1 MFEAWTRWRVKDKG
15 QLSDARVDPVFSGA
29 GPKIVMR
36 RLSRIFAWC
45 WASPNTLLGLLV
57 ALLCLSRPRW
67 HGGVIEAAGGG
78 LAFLL
83 RPWAQAITLGHVILA
98 RSPRSL
104 AALRAHERRHV
115 RQYERLGPFFLPAY
129 FLIGAVIW
137 LRGGRPYLDHPLE
150 RQAGLGEPRE

>member
-1 MFEAWTRWRVKDKG
+1 MQRV
-15 QLSDARVDPVFSGA
+15 LRV
-29 GPKIVMR
+29 
-36 RLSRIFAWC
+36 LAWC

-57 ALLCLSRPRW
+57 AFLCLSRIRW
-67 HGGVIEAAGGG
+67 HGGVLEAAGGG

-98 RSPRSL
+98 RNPHSM
-104 AALRAHERRHV
+104 AAWRAHERLHV
-115 RQYERLGPFFLPAY
+115 RQYERFGPFFLPAY

-150 RQAGLGEPRE
+150 REAGLRD

>member
-1 MFEAWTRWRVKDKG
+1 MVLGVPQHAPGPARGPLVPEPAPLAW
-15 QLSDARVDPVFSGA
+15 
-29 GPKIVMR
+29 
-36 RLSRIFAWC
+36 
-45 WASPNTLLGLLV
+45 
-57 ALLCLSRPRW
+57 
-67 HGGVIEAAGGG
+67 GVIEAAGGG

-150 RQAGLGEPRE
+150 RQAGLREPRE